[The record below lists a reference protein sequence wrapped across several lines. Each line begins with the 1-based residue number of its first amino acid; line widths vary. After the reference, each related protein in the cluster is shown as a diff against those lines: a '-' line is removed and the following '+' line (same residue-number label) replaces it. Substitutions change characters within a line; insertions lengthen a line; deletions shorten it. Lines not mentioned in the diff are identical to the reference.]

1 MEYAGNTRV
10 HDDTGA
16 EIDATFS
23 VEVQPDGIP
32 SIVFKSRSG
41 RSGQGAGRNT
51 DCKRGL
57 QRILE
62 RFAVAG
68 FTINA
73 VFLDTT
79 VTRRK
84 YFALLASP
92 DRFDIRAASAAL
104 ATDYWIVPRPTA
116 KRGDRII
123 VWQPMDKDRR
133 RGVVAFG
140 EVTEPAT
147 ERGPDPAE
155 TRFWKSGSSRP
166 DIALRIRVW

>member
-1 MEYAGNTRV
+1 MRS
-10 HDDTGA
+10 
-16 EIDATFS
+16 S
-23 VEVQPDGIP
+23 VPAIQPDPGGT
-32 SIVFKSRSG
+32 SR
-41 RSGQGAGRNT
+41 R
-51 DCKRGL
+51 
-57 QRILE
+57 
-62 RFAVAG
+62 
-68 FTINA
+68 
-73 VFLDTT
+73 
-79 VTRRK
+79 
-84 YFALLASP
+84 YFALLANP
-92 DRFDIRAASAAL
+92 TRYDIRAASAAL

-166 DIALRIRVW
+166 DIALRIGVW